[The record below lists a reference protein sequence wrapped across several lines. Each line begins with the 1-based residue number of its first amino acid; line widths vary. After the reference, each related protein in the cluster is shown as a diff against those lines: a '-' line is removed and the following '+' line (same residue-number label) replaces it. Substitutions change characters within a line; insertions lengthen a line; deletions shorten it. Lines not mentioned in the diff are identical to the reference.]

1 MLEKYYKYRI
11 KYNDCLLFFKYGN
24 FYELFDK
31 DAYIISKLFNYK
43 ISIISDNIKCGFPVN
58 KLDDILNALDK
69 EHINYFIVDKDIYK
83 CFEDNIYFDYDFND
97 NIFNNII
104 RIDNIIKYLN
114 NNIFNNDIDIILGK
128 IEGIINER

>member
-69 EHINYFIVDKDIYK
+69 EHIIAVEMLSSFGWYKYAGHVMSIDTFGVSAPAKDAIK
-83 CFEDNIYFDYDFND
+83 HFN
-97 NIFNNII
+97 FTKEGLVELVHQI
-104 RIDNIIKYLN
+104 RNK
-114 NNIFNNDIDIILGK
+114 
-128 IEGIINER
+128 